1 MAAAWRPPEGLVLDG
16 REHGGRFRHAGKAII
31 TAIDTSCF
39 TSHAR
44 YSVREAEVGSPA
56 KIVLSASS
64 ESLLLPT
71 RSVID
76 ERSGSVAP
84 LCPACLSRRS
94 PLAIMGVRLRVRH
107 QSVWRAGGTRF

>member
-76 ERSGSVAP
+76 ERSGQLRPYVRP
-84 LCPACLSRRS
+84 VSR
-94 PLAIMGVRLRVRH
+94 GVRRWPSWVFAYV
-107 QSVWRAGGTRF
+107 SGTNLSGVLEAHGC